1 MGGER
6 ERLNVGKKSI
16 VHTGWIRLGRFLSQN
31 TKDFFNENKKNRNK
45 IVLMQMIRNISVSRN
60 SRNANVI
67 KSNIYYMARAI

>member
-31 TKDFFNENKKNRNK
+31 TKDFFNRIRK
-45 IVLMQMIRNISVSRN
+45 IE
-60 SRNANVI
+60 I
-67 KSNIYYMARAI
+67 KLF